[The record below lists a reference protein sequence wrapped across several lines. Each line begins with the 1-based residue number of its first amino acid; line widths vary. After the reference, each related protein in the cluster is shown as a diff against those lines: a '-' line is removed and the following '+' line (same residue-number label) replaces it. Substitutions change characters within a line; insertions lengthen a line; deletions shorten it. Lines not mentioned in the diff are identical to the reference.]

1 MAGLEQR
8 ATYPVAPEDEI
19 LASRNARYG
28 MVLFVTYLLFY
39 GSFVVISAFWPEV
52 MAYDALFGVNL
63 AVTYGFSLIAAAM
76 ILALV
81 YAWLCREK

>member
-1 MAGLEQR
+1 
-8 ATYPVAPEDEI
+8 
-19 LASRNARYG
+19 